1 MHDESVWRILD
12 ANANRGIEGLRVVEE
27 YVRFVLD
34 DAHLTSL
41 YKHLRHDLVRVLAE
55 LPETMRLASRDT
67 AQDVGTS
74 IATAAEY
81 ERLDLAHVVAANQ
94 KRVEQSLRSLE
105 EFAKL
110 IDPNVAREFE
120 ALRYRAYTLAKA
132 LSGTEQA
139 SLRLAE
145 ATLYVLVDGRSS
157 ADEFTATARELV
169 DAGVD
174 MIQLRDKALSDRQ
187 LLERARQLRQIT
199 WETKTLF
206 VMNDRPDLAVLTR
219 ADGVHVGQDEL
230 SVKDA
235 RAIVGTRM
243 LIGVSTHSIEQARAA
258 VLAGASYI
266 GCGPTFPSTTK
277 AFDAFP
283 GLDYLRQVAAEIR
296 LPAFAIGGITDEN
309 LSAVLATGIRRV
321 ALRGQLLNS
330 TDLRQNV
337 SRLREMLVS
346 E

>member
-206 VMNDRPDLAVLTR
+206 VMNDRPDLAVLSR

-258 VLAGASYI
+258 V
-266 GCGPTFPSTTK
+266 
-277 AFDAFP
+277 
-283 GLDYLRQVAAEIR
+283 
-296 LPAFAIGGITDEN
+296 
-309 LSAVLATGIRRV
+309 
-321 ALRGQLLNS
+321 
-330 TDLRQNV
+330 
-337 SRLREMLVS
+337 
-346 E
+346 

>member
-1 MHDESVWRILD
+1 MHEECVWRILD

-34 DAHLTSL
+34 DAHLTRL
-41 YKHLRHDLVRVLAE
+41 LKQLRHDLASTLAK
-55 LPETMRLASRDT
+55 LPEATRQASRDT

-74 IATAAEY
+74 IATTAEY
-81 ERLDLAHVVAANQ
+81 ERRDLAHVVAANQ

-110 IDPNVAREFE
+110 IDANVAQEFE

-132 LSGTEQA
+132 LNGTEQA
-139 SLRLAE
+139 RARLTDAS
-145 ATLYVLVDGRSS
+145 LYVLVDGRSS
-157 ADEFTATARELV
+157 TDEFTAIARELV

-174 MIQLRDKALSDRQ
+174 IIQFRDKALGDKP
-187 LLERARQLRQIT
+187 LLERARQLRALT
-199 WETKTLF
+199 WGTKTLF
-206 VMNDRPDLAVLTR
+206 VMNDRPDLAVLSR
-219 ADGVHVGQDEL
+219 ADGVHVGQEEL
-230 SVKDA
+230 SVKDV

-243 LIGVSTHSIEQARAA
+243 LVGVSTHSIEQARAA

-277 AFDAFP
+277 SFDAFP
-283 GLDYLRQVAAEIR
+283 GLDYLHQVAAEIQ
-296 LPAFAIGGITDEN
+296 LPAFAIGGITDKN
-309 LSAVLATGIRRV
+309 LSTVLATGIRRV

-330 TDLRQNV
+330 TDLKRNV
-337 SRLREMLVS
+337 SRLREMLAN
-346 E
+346 